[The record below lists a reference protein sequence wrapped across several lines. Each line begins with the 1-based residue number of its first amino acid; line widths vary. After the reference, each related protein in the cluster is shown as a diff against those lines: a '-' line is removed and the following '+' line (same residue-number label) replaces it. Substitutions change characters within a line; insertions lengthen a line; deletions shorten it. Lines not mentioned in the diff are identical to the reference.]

1 MWSVKLTLYHS
12 LGEVVVYIVFAWW
25 AEINIQ
31 GVTEF
36 EVENIMSTV
45 HLVEFQS
52 KHLTIQGPC

>member
-31 GVTEF
+31 GVIEF
-36 EVENIMSTV
+36 EVENI
-45 HLVEFQS
+45 
-52 KHLTIQGPC
+52 I